1 MSLICISREYKIK
14 EILFMGRKFSFPLA
28 DIFSLCQRVNLFI
41 KTTVQN
47 VGCVYAYFCGGHK
60 INLG

>member
-1 MSLICISREYKIK
+1 
-14 EILFMGRKFSFPLA
+14 MGIKFSFPLA

-41 KTTVQN
+41 KITVQN